1 MVVSLSENN
10 ENNEFKKLIWNNA
23 TRMVA
28 PIYLLT
34 SCFIAVAV
42 VAKFSISADELIRPF
57 TSAAGAWA
65 IYRMISGFI
74 KSRAWLRLVAVV
86 AFVLA
91 ALHSFGLLKATI
103 DLLNLLAF
111 NVGDRRI
118 SVLDIINGGII
129 LLFLLW
135 ISSLIGSSGEK
146 KIRKLPHLPPS
157 LQVLFAKILRVILV
171 FVSFAIALS
180 TIGLDLSSFAI
191 LGGAI
196 GVGIGFGLQKV
207 VSNLVSGLI
216 LLIDRSIKPGDVIE
230 IEGTYGW
237 INSLIARYASVITR
251 DGKEHLIPN
260 ERLDYQP
267 RNQLVF

>member
-1 MVVSLSENN
+1 MQLEW
-10 ENNEFKKLIWNNA
+10 LL
-23 TRMVA
+23 

-118 SVLDIINGGII
+118 SVLDIMNGGII

-135 ISSLIGSSGEK
+135 ISSLVGSSGEK
-146 KIRKLPHLPPS
+146 KFENFLIYLLPYKFYSPKFFE
-157 LQVLFAKILRVILV
+157 LFLFL
-171 FVSFAIALS
+171 
-180 TIGLDLSSFAI
+180 
-191 LGGAI
+191 
-196 GVGIGFGLQKV
+196 
-207 VSNLVSGLI
+207 
-216 LLIDRSIKPGDVIE
+216 
-230 IEGTYGW
+230 
-237 INSLIARYASVITR
+237 
-251 DGKEHLIPN
+251 
-260 ERLDYQP
+260 
-267 RNQLVF
+267 